1 MEVVAAALDSSCTK
15 ELNWT
20 PTRRRQ
26 PVVPNFSSMA
36 AGSRRSMSSAERQV
50 TAMAY
55 MRRKEGEEADSMHS
69 SETGGAAP
77 ACGVRASPRFA
88 KSATGGGGGAGEG
101 GWWIRC
107 SASAM
112 SCARKRTPRPRS
124 ASSNRTATADFAQLK
139 MPSSASTR
147 SSRKALPNDQ
157 PTSMPSMVGT
167 MSVPRL
173 LRLARVS
180 IQVLISAQ
188 AARRVKENSNWMC
201 VGAGW
206 LHGRSYFSEQR
217 KSVLILKSSEASMS
231 SHILLTMYAAVS
243 VMKYEISLSDASIA
257 LRTKPPSGAV
267 FSAHSAKHA
276 VSKRGVQH
284 QKTSPPIA
292 SGSASAPAVDLLRAR
307 RATEAIESR
316 ELVSFSSSSSRCLS
330 RSSSR
335 AAFRTDPIRT

>member
-1 MEVVAAALDSSCTK
+1 
-15 ELNWT
+15 
-20 PTRRRQ
+20 
-26 PVVPNFSSMA
+26 
-36 AGSRRSMSSAERQV
+36 
-50 TAMAY
+50 
-55 MRRKEGEEADSMHS
+55 
-69 SETGGAAP
+69 
-77 ACGVRASPRFA
+77 
-88 KSATGGGGGAGEG
+88 
-101 GWWIRC
+101 
-107 SASAM
+107 M

-124 ASSNRTATADFAQLK
+124 ASSKWTASADHFAQPK
-139 MPSSASTR
+139 TPSSASER

-201 VGAGW
+201 AGAGW

-267 FSAHSAKHA
+267 LSAHSAKHA

-292 SGSASAPAVDLLRAR
+292 SGLASAPAVDLLRAR
-307 RATEAIESR
+307 TDAIESR
-316 ELVSFSSSSSRCLS
+316 GLVSFSSSSGRSQCPVCLS